1 MKKKKYVYFVV
12 PVLGILIFAAIYW
25 NYVSS
30 HDAKI
35 AERAATVKRLKQE
48 AVDKEN
54 ADKKKAY
61 DEAMATQ
68 AKRTA
73 EKKAKEAHDQKEK
86 DDLDAANQALSKAG
100 NESERLSKQLE
111 RLRVEVKNTKD
122 EIVKI
127 KEAERQSI
135 AEEAF
140 LKTFVVKDQENVKQ
154 LSAVIEK
161 IDAAN
166 EAAAK
171 AEAAARAAEKKKN
184 S

>member
-12 PVLGILIFAAIYW
+12 PVLGILIFAAVYW
-25 NYVSS
+25 QYVST

-35 AERAATVKRLKQE
+35 AERAAAVKRAKQE

-54 ADKKKAY
+54 SDKKKAY
-61 DEAMATQ
+61 DEAMAKQ
-68 AKRTA
+68 AERAA

-86 DDLDAANQALSKAG
+86 DDMDAAQQALSKAG
-100 NESERLSKQLE
+100 NEAERLTKNLD
-111 RLRVEVKNTKD
+111 RLKGEIRTTKEEIAKVKET
-122 EIVKI
+122 
-127 KEAERQSI
+127 ERQSI

-140 LKTFVVKDQENVKQ
+140 LKTFVVKAQDNVKQ
-154 LSAVIEK
+154 LETVVEK

-171 AEAAARAAEKKKN
+171 AAADAAKAAKN
-184 S
+184 KG